1 MSSSLANRMPP
12 ASPADRREP
21 AGRRAQAEAQ
31 AVAKAQAQAQGQ
43 PTAQRSPS
51 TEWPRPPGFGSVA
64 WFDLHE
70 QARAQAQALR
80 REAMVQAW
88 AEVDRAWAATHRSAG
103 RAARR
108 LAQRLRHHWQRR
120 DNAPAQQA

>member
-1 MSSSLANRMPP
+1 MSSSPANPS
-12 ASPADRREP
+12 AAAQPADRREP
-21 AGRRAQAEAQ
+21 ADR
-31 AVAKAQAQAQGQ
+31 QAQAPA
-43 PTAQRSPS
+43 PT
-51 TEWPRPPGFGSVA
+51 TEWPRPPGLGSVA
-64 WFDLHE
+64 WLDLHD

-108 LAQRLRHHWQRR
+108 LAQRLRHHWQGR
-120 DNAPAQQA
+120 AEPPLQA